1 MNGNLSPSHQTT
13 GKGRFLL
20 LLALLGGTLAVLC
33 HKGFLPYQVFWAND
47 LPLGALMES
56 SARLPASFLGSWS
69 DFYWLGGQNA
79 AFPPD
84 LTNLCMAIFS
94 PEHLLKFYAPLSMFF
109 LGFGAWF
116 FFRQLRFAPM
126 VCVLGGLG
134 AGLNMH
140 FFSNACWGLGWW
152 NVACGMIFIAL
163 GLLVSPRIRPLWI
176 KAVLAGLCVGMAVM
190 EGLDV
195 GAILSIY
202 TGVFLVFLFLTNP
215 GRPAQRATRTVL
227 VGGLVVVS
235 AILIS
240 LSSIFTLVATQ
251 IKGTGGTG
259 PSAADKEGRW
269 VFITQWS
276 IPKLETLRVIIPG
289 VFGCRMQ
296 EYTTSTNKAGA
307 YWGRIAEDPHIQ
319 GLESGDPQ
327 VRTNAAA
334 ALNISPQ
341 IQAILAGNDLA
352 ARQSIIDQVKGQ
364 LQRRHTGNGEYA
376 GVLVCL
382 LAALGLAN
390 AWRKSGS
397 LYSAEERRAVWFW
410 GAAALFSLPMAWGR
424 FGFVYPFVYHVI
436 SYLPFPFSY
445 LANIRNPMKFMHP
458 LNISL
463 IILCGYGL
471 ETLYRGSLAQ
481 PSSRAGSLPQ
491 RLGGWWKRASGFEKK
506 WAFGSGLAVLAAALG
521 WAIVN
526 SSKPELTNYLARNG
540 FDATLSSQI
549 AAFCIGEVGLFVL
562 FLALSVGV
570 VLIVL
575 SGAWTGPRAV
585 WAWSFLSAII
595 IVDLARADAPWVR
608 YYNYKEKFS
617 LNAVVALLRQDPW
630 EHRVVSRLS
639 PMGPYDM
646 SQDANFAGLCH
657 WWLENDY
664 PVNDIESLEIDQAP
678 RMPVRDSNYLNAFIV
693 HSNSDLSP
701 ATRLW
706 RLTNTRYIFADA
718 RLEAAFNQLSEPKN
732 SFRSVLRVN
741 MIVKPGITDVEDAGD
756 MTVETNSNGSL
767 ALMEDTRV
775 LPRAKLFANWQ
786 VMDDPAALRALNSV
800 EFDPE
805 KTVLVARETPLAE
818 KPGAPDADPGTV
830 KITTYHS
837 THPVLQAEA
846 RTPAVLLLNDYWDEY
861 WHVWVDDKPAALL
874 RCNYIMQGVFVPAG
888 RHTID
893 FRFEPPLGLFYVSLT
908 TIVLGI
914 LLSGYVIITLRRRG
928 AQDPPPPSA
937 PGVKTS

>member
-1 MNGNLSPSHQTT
+1 
-13 GKGRFLL
+13 
-20 LLALLGGTLAVLC
+20 
-33 HKGFLPYQVFWAND
+33 
-47 LPLGALMES
+47 
-56 SARLPASFLGSWS
+56 
-69 DFYWLGGQNA
+69 
-79 AFPPD
+79 
-84 LTNLCMAIFS
+84 
-94 PEHLLKFYAPLSMFF
+94 
-109 LGFGAWF
+109 
-116 FFRQLRFAPM
+116 
-126 VCVLGGLG
+126 
-134 AGLNMH
+134 
-140 FFSNACWGLGWW
+140 
-152 NVACGMIFIAL
+152 
-163 GLLVSPRIRPLWI
+163 
-176 KAVLAGLCVGMAVM
+176 
-190 EGLDV
+190 
-195 GAILSIY
+195 
-202 TGVFLVFLFLTNP
+202 
-215 GRPAQRATRTVL
+215 
-227 VGGLVVVS
+227 
-235 AILIS
+235 
-240 LSSIFTLVATQ
+240 
-251 IKGTGGTG
+251 
-259 PSAADKEGRW
+259 
-269 VFITQWS
+269 
-276 IPKLETLRVIIPG
+276 
-289 VFGCRMQ
+289 
-296 EYTTSTNKAGA
+296 
-307 YWGRIAEDPHIQ
+307 
-319 GLESGDPQ
+319 
-327 VRTNAAA
+327 
-334 ALNISPQ
+334 
-341 IQAILAGNDLA
+341 
-352 ARQSIIDQVKGQ
+352 
-364 LQRRHTGNGEYA
+364 
-376 GVLVCL
+376 
-382 LAALGLAN
+382 
-390 AWRKSGS
+390 
-397 LYSAEERRAVWFW
+397 
-410 GAAALFSLPMAWGR
+410 
-424 FGFVYPFVYHVI
+424 
-436 SYLPFPFSY
+436 
-445 LANIRNPMKFMHP
+445 
-458 LNISL
+458 
-463 IILCGYGL
+463 
-471 ETLYRGSLAQ
+471 
-481 PSSRAGSLPQ
+481 
-491 RLGGWWKRASGFEKK
+491 
-506 WAFGSGLAVLAAALG
+506 
-521 WAIVN
+521 
-526 SSKPELTNYLARNG
+526 
-540 FDATLSSQI
+540 
-549 AAFCIGEVGLFVL
+549 
-562 FLALSVGV
+562 
-570 VLIVL
+570 
-575 SGAWTGPRAV
+575 
-585 WAWSFLSAII
+585 
-595 IVDLARADAPWVR
+595 
-608 YYNYKEKFS
+608 
-617 LNAVVALLRQDPW
+617 
-630 EHRVVSRLS
+630 
-639 PMGPYDM
+639 MGPYDM